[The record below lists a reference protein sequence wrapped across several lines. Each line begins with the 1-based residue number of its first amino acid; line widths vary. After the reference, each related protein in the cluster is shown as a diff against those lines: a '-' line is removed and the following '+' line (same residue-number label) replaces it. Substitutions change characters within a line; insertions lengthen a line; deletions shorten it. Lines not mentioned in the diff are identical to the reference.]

1 LQAVELVL
9 QTHLK
14 RMLSVESVEA
24 VTEID
29 HQIVLV
35 VLQEQL
41 DLQIWVEELVEDLDQ
56 QLLKMEDLE

>member
-1 LQAVELVL
+1 
-9 QTHLK
+9 
-14 RMLSVESVEA
+14 VESVEA

-29 HQIVLV
+29 HQIVLL

-56 QLLKMEDLE
+56 QLLKMGDLE